1 MARLALRI
9 LITAILFGLL
19 WAFTWP
25 VYFDKEIRH
34 GVSSEAGEI
43 QIYTDPIK
51 QKIFVRI
58 DDRTQYLP
66 TGTYE
71 QSAFYQEATGRLRN
85 AKLIDEEHWRLK
97 WRAMRVIIP
106 LIVLLYMTSGRLLE
120 KFEESPRRPVSL
132 FESRK

>member
-1 MARLALRI
+1 MARVALRS
-9 LITAILFGLL
+9 LFTAVVFGLL
-19 WAFTWP
+19 WIFTWP
-25 VYFDKEIRH
+25 IYFDKEIRH

-43 QIYTDPIK
+43 QIYTDTAQ

-66 TGTYE
+66 TDKYE

-97 WRAMRVIIP
+97 WRALRVIIP
-106 LIVLLYMTSGRLLE
+106 LIVLLYMASGRLLE
-120 KFEESPRRPVSL
+120 KFEEPPRRPVGQA
-132 FESRK
+132 